1 MTVPSGIKK
10 ETTLNAISRPT
21 NLTRNFQMLLYF
33 ARGKCI
39 KKEVNNSGCTGM
51 ASLDDGEEERE
62 GNRPKFCTL
71 MKSEPTSLKNLS
83 LQSTQE
89 NGYIYI

>member
-1 MTVPSGIKK
+1 
-10 ETTLNAISRPT
+10 
-21 NLTRNFQMLLYF
+21 
-33 ARGKCI
+33 
-39 KKEVNNSGCTGM
+39 M

-89 NGYIYI
+89 NGYIYIYRILRGSRTSYRQQKESSRVVRLYLPFNAPYARTQVLCNAWTGG